1 MRQGR
6 HGTKVLGLLL
16 IAALALMAF
25 TAAAAQAGEFRVE
38 GKTFATHKLASETV
52 SGNVAEG
59 ELLVPGLLTVNCTG
73 GTFTGTAF
81 AGGNASATIL
91 YSGCTVLGNK
101 FCFPFEDK
109 AKMEG
114 NLAENK
120 GFIKASGTG
129 KLVLMGTSHYLL
141 VESTEFATIY
151 LTKSTSGCTLPLEN
165 KVSGSTVLELP
176 GALANTVNQEIKTI
190 AQATLESLFEAAKG
204 ENKVNTLLYGNQLAW
219 LDGGTAQ
226 AALSGALK
234 GKTWGGE

>member
-1 MRQGR
+1 
-6 HGTKVLGLLL
+6 
-16 IAALALMAF
+16 
-25 TAAAAQAGEFRVE
+25 
-38 GKTFATHKLASETV
+38 
-52 SGNVAEG
+52 
-59 ELLVPGLLTVNCTG
+59 
-73 GTFTGTAF
+73 
-81 AGGNASATIL
+81 
-91 YSGCTVLGNK
+91 VLGNK

-129 KLVLMGTSHYLL
+129 KLLLMGTSPVKHYLL

-151 LTKSTSGCTLPLEN
+151 LTKSTLGCTLPLEN

-190 AQATLESLFEAAKG
+190 PQAELESLFEAAKG

-219 LDGGTAQ
+219 LDGGTSQ